1 MVCFVGD
8 NLERDVKGAMAAGL
22 QAVWFHPGLPRKKRH
37 RTALTLYRIT
47 GNCMNCLAGKL
58 REAYK
63 ILFCIRER
71 MKSVKLSI
79 VVPCYNEKENLP
91 LLLERF
97 NEVIKGRD
105 MEVILVDNGSTD
117 GSADVLRGCCLVT
130 PSQRL

>member
-1 MVCFVGD
+1 
-8 NLERDVKGAMAAGL
+8 
-22 QAVWFHPGLPRKKRH
+22 
-37 RTALTLYRIT
+37 
-47 GNCMNCLAGKL
+47 MNCLAGKL

-117 GSADVLRGCCLVT
+117 GSADVLRELLPRYAFAKIVT
-130 PSQRL
+130 VEVNQG